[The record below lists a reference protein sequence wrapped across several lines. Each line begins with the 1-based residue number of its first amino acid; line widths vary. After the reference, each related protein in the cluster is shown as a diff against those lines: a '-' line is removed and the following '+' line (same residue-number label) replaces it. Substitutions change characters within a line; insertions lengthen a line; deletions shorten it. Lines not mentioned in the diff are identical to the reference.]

1 MSCLYLGGPW
11 CRAGTARAAPTAP
24 SSVSV
29 LSMAVYPNASYSSA
43 QGGGGGGMD
52 AVDGGGASRAAG
64 CAGCRSQSHSLSAG
78 GCCGAREPPQ
88 GDSSGCREKIRAV
101 SRDEITTMITGQR
114 ACKFDILCAN
124 AGRPAGRRAR
134 GRRRACW
141 NGCGYSCVHGEFG
154 DGGVTVRPG
163 GLVPRG
169 RRAVNG
175 AGGGFLELDRRG
187 TGSCPPPSLPPV
199 VT

>member
-1 MSCLYLGGPW
+1 M
-11 CRAGTARAAPTAP
+11 
-24 SSVSV
+24 
-29 LSMAVYPNASYSSA
+29 
-43 QGGGGGGMD
+43 
-52 AVDGGGASRAAG
+52 
-64 CAGCRSQSHSLSAG
+64 
-78 GCCGAREPPQ
+78 
-88 GDSSGCREKIRAV
+88 
-101 SRDEITTMITGQR
+101 ITTAGVQITTAGVQMR
-114 ACKFDILCAN
+114 EF
-124 AGRPAGRRAR
+124 AGRPAHAAPR
-134 GRRRACW
+134 CW